1 MLKSLF
7 FSGLGVWH
15 QVCMGEGESARFGVL
30 GQWSE
35 KVMGIYGALAT
46 AVSGLQAQAFALE
59 NISGN
64 IANSQTTAFKRTDTD
79 FVDMVAEAAVR
90 RQTSGAVQAFSV
102 ATNDVRGDI
111 IASTSDTHM
120 ALNNQSFFVVDQKV
134 GTNDGQALF
143 GGTNYYSRRG
153 DFQVDADG
161 YLVNGAGYYLKGLP
175 IDSSTG
181 NISGS
186 VPEVIKVDNAFLPAS
201 QTKTI
206 DYKLNLPQI
215 PQTVAYDEAV
225 PNSELLVVGDY
236 AADPTTAGT
245 GRISAADSD
254 TFLNQ
259 SISGGAITVYSAS
272 GAPVNVQIR
281 WAKTANPSTSTADK
295 WEAFYLT
302 DSNATGAADK
312 WINIGQ
318 EYVFAPDGSLTP
330 AFNSVTI
337 SNVSV
342 NGVSVGNI
350 DLKHEARG
358 ITQFDDSNG
367 TAQVTALSQDGFAAG
382 EFVSVTINNNGRIVA
397 TYSNGE
403 SVERAQIV
411 TADFNASN
419 QLKKL
424 DGGTYAATS
433 ESGEAIFDND
443 GGGIQGASLEAS
455 NTDISEEFTRLIV
468 TQQAY
473 AAGTRI
479 VTTSDKMLQEA
490 LNMVR

>member
-1 MLKSLF
+1 
-7 FSGLGVWH
+7 
-15 QVCMGEGESARFGVL
+15 
-30 GQWSE
+30 
-35 KVMGIYGALAT
+35 MGIYGALAT

-79 FVDMVAEAAVR
+79 FVDMIAEAAVR
-90 RQTSGAVQAFSV
+90 RQTSGAVQAYSV
-102 ATNDVRGDI
+102 ATNDERGDI
-111 IASTSDTHM
+111 IASSSETHM
-120 ALNNQSFFVVDQKV
+120 ALNNKSFFVVDEKV

-161 YLVNGAGYYLKGLP
+161 YMVNGAGYFLKGLP
-175 IDSSTG
+175 IDSTTG

-186 VPEVIKVDNAFLPAS
+186 VPEVIKIDNSFLPAK
-201 QTKTI
+201 QTTTI
-206 DYKLNLPQI
+206 DYKLNLPQV
-215 PQTVAYDEAV
+215 PQTPSYDEAV
-225 PNSELLVVGDY
+225 ANSDLLNVASY

-245 GRISAADSD
+245 GVISATDSD
-254 TFLNQ
+254 TFLSQ

-272 GAPVNVQIR
+272 GAPVNVQMR
-281 WAKTANPSTSTADK
+281 WAKVENPVTGTADR
-295 WEAFYLT
+295 WNMFYLT
-302 DSNATGAADK
+302 DSTATGAATK
-312 WINIGQ
+312 WQNSGQ
-318 EYVFAPDGSLTP
+318 QYSFAADGSLSP
-330 AFNSVTI
+330 AVNVATM
-337 SNVSV
+337 NAVSV
-342 NGVSVGNI
+342 NGVSLGNL
-350 DLKHEARG
+350 DLQHQSG
-358 ITQFDDSNG
+358 GVTQFDDANG
-367 TAQVTALSQDGFAAG
+367 TAQVTQLAQDGFAAG

-479 VTTSDKMLQEA
+479 VTTSDEMLQEA